1 MAGRNARGM
10 GNIRKKTK
18 VDKKTGK
25 KYEWWEARYTAGRD
39 PGTGKQ
45 VQRPSPARRS
55 GKYRRSWRR
64 W

>member
-25 KYEWWEARYTAGRD
+25 KHEWWEARYTAGYD
-39 PGTGKQ
+39 PGTGK
-45 VQRPSPARRS
+45 
-55 GKYRRSWRR
+55 
-64 W
+64 